1 LAFWTPLEDAVHLEY
16 LEDDTTM
23 PWYTRYDYV
32 EAYDWKGK
40 DETGEDIFELR
51 FRDDFDHLDTD
62 RWILAGH
69 TFDSTST
76 QFVT

>member
-1 LAFWTPLEDAVHLEY
+1 LAFWTPNEDEEH
-16 LEDDTTM
+16 LEDDTST
-23 PWYTRYDYV
+23 PWYTRYEYV

-62 RWILAGH
+62 RWFLSTNK
-69 TFDSTST
+69 TFSSTST